1 MKKVIKLTESDL
13 TRLVE
18 RIISET
24 DTDSKVEFLKLDKKL
39 KEKYYNDVC
48 KMGKAVSQDSE
59 VEKYQ
64 ELYNRVKSA
73 NLKIDGL
80 LKGETKKVFC
90 SKS

>member
-1 MKKVIKLTESDL
+1 MKKVIRLTESDL

-18 RIISET
+18 RIIAET
-24 DTDSKVEFLKLDKKL
+24 DADSKVEFLKLDRKL

-48 KMGKAVSQDSE
+48 KMGKVVPQDSE